1 MKVFNFILDFFSDIG
16 NFFGSRS
23 VLGVDIGTTSIKIA
37 ELSRKEERSR
47 LVNYG
52 ILDTKEYL
60 NYPNRIIQSS
70 SLKISEEDTTR
81 ILKILLKEMGTRS
94 KIAIGSIPAFAVFTT
109 VLEMPVLSADET
121 SKAVNFQAPQ
131 YIPLPISEVAV
142 DWIKIGEF
150 DSDQHQRYQRIFLIG
165 IPQEIVQKYKAIFKN
180 AGLKLIA
187 LEIDGLAIVRLLSS
201 QDDKTTL
208 FIDLGAEMSDIF
220 LAGNGN
226 IFYSGQTD
234 YGSVYLT
241 QAIARSLGVSVMRAE
256 ELKKRRG
263 LLSGGAESELS
274 TLTQPFLDVIIQEVN
289 HAKIAYEH
297 RYGKKVDQVMLL
309 GGGANLLG
317 IQEYFANQINV
328 PAARPNLS
336 SRIDCNPKLE
346 PILRQLNNE
355 LPIAVGLAERYF
367 LQEKLTG

>member
-1 MKVFNFILDFFSDIG
+1 
-16 NFFGSRS
+16 
-23 VLGVDIGTTSIKIA
+23 
-37 ELSRKEERSR
+37 
-47 LVNYG
+47 
-52 ILDTKEYL
+52 
-60 NYPNRIIQSS
+60 
-70 SLKISEEDTTR
+70 
-81 ILKILLKEMGTRS
+81 MGAKS
-94 KIAIGSIPAFAVFTT
+94 KLAIGSIPAFAAFTT

-121 SKAVNFQAPQ
+121 RKAVNFQAPQ

-165 IPQEIVQKYKAIFKN
+165 IPQETVQKYKTIFKN
-180 AGLKLIA
+180 AGLKLAA
-187 LEIDGLAIVRLLSS
+187 LEIDGLAIVRALSTK
-201 QDDKTTL
+201 DDKITL
-208 FIDLGAEMSDIF
+208 FVDLGAGTSDIF

-234 YGSVYLT
+234 YGGVYLT

-289 HAKIAYEH
+289 HAKDEYER
-297 RYGKKVDQVMLL
+297 RYGKKVDQITLL

-317 IQEYFANQINV
+317 IQEYFSNQINMPTV
-328 PAARPNLS
+328 RPNFS
-336 SRIDCNPKLE
+336 SQINYDSKLE
-346 PILRQLNNE
+346 PVLRQLDNE

-367 LQEKLTG
+367 LQEK